1 MIGGR
6 ITHRDQA
13 SGQLNAK
20 IAWTMKSWGEHV
32 QVAVVG
38 VDGDVTV
45 HVISSSAL
53 STTLVDWGK
62 NADNLKRFT
71 DWVTKTR

>member
-1 MIGGR
+1 
-6 ITHRDQA
+6 
-13 SGQLNAK
+13 
-20 IAWTMKSWGEHV
+20 MKSWGEHV

-62 NADNLKRFT
+62 NADNVKRFS